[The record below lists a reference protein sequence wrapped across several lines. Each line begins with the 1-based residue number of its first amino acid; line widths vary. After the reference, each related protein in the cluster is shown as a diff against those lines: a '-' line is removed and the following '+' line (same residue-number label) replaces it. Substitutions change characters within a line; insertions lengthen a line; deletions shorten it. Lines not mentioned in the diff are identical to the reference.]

1 MGGPVP
7 RVGMPG
13 VGSRGLEKCNSADSA
28 LPCRRPTSDMS
39 SKAGGKRPATITSEP
54 SNHAMVSEVPPERPG
69 GRVGARSRSARQ
81 AAAETGCRGPPRGL
95 SGSSPPLQASR
106 SSRKGI
112 AFGKRSNSMKR
123 NPNAAV
129 TKSGWLYKQVPE
141 PPRHRAGCPPR
152 SCAIPFPP
160 ALRQH
165 PRPRVGAALTAPL
178 SQASSGVKQWNK
190 RWFVLVD
197 RCLFYYKGT
206 ATRARSGC
214 PPHLMPP
221 PPVGPSGHQLGAS
234 MQTQA
239 VSRLGADFARVGKG
253 GSGGDSPLGSGGR
266 AQHPFVWVFGPPGTR
281 GVNAGAFPSLP
292 GSSLGSALAAAAEGG
307 HE

>member
-1 MGGPVP
+1 MGDQGGRWYGGPVP

-13 VGSRGLEKCNSADSA
+13 DGSRGLEKCNSADSA

-81 AAAETGCRGPPRGL
+81 ATAETGCRGPPRGL

-129 TKSGWLYKQVPE
+129 TKSGWLYKQVPKSSPCRVSPPPPE
-141 PPRHRAGCPPR
+141 PCHPLPTC
-152 SCAIPFPP
+152 
-160 ALRQH
+160 LRQH

-206 ATRARSGC
+206 AVRAHSGC
-214 PPHLMPP
+214 PLHLVPP
-221 PPVGPSGHQLGAS
+221 PPPPPSR
-234 MQTQA
+234 TQ
-239 VSRLGADFARVGKG
+239 
-253 GSGGDSPLGSGGR
+253 
-266 AQHPFVWVFGPPGTR
+266 
-281 GVNAGAFPSLP
+281 
-292 GSSLGSALAAAAEGG
+292 
-307 HE
+307 